1 MADIRTADFCDKYG
15 YTQAQITYAI
25 KTNKLKSVS
34 RGVIDEE
41 LSLQALNQI
50 KPAKAK
56 VQPNQESIISNLQ
69 NEIQMLREQLQSS
82 LELNLR
88 YQAEL
93 NQQDQS
99 VPKPKF
105 SSEELQQNQEHLTK
119 HPFMSQEW
127 IKDSFLPQRNT
138 ELLNTPQKVKIPAEC
153 LKSSED

>member
-1 MADIRTADFCDKYG
+1 MADIRTTDFCDKYG

-93 NQQDQS
+93 KLGHPSD
-99 VPKPKF
+99 
-105 SSEELQQNQEHLTK
+105 ELQQNQERLSK

-127 IKDSFLPQRNT
+127 IKDSFLPQQNS
-138 ELLNTPQKVKIPAEC
+138 ESLNKPQKVKIPTEC

>member
-1 MADIRTADFCDKYG
+1 MADIRTTDFCDKYG

-25 KTNKLKSVS
+25 KMNKLKSVS
-34 RGVIDEE
+34 RGVLDEE
-41 LSLQALNQI
+41 LALQAFKDVI
-50 KPAKAK
+50 PAKAK
-56 VQPNQESIISNLQ
+56 TQSDQERLISDLQ
-69 NEIQMLREQLQSS
+69 NEIQMLREELQSS

-119 HPFMSQEW
+119 HPFMSQGW
-127 IKDSFLPQRNT
+127 IKDSFLPQQNS
-138 ELLNTPQKVKIPAEC
+138 ESINKPQKVKIPTEC